1 MDEKVQEAQ
10 KEAEDVSE
18 MAMTEL
24 GNKDEEITEL
34 SDQLHSVTRDL
45 DSKTS
50 EVTKL
55 SKQLE
60 ELLVFQ
66 SSQGETNKEMQ
77 ARV

>member
-1 MDEKVQEAQ
+1 
-10 KEAEDVSE
+10 
-18 MAMTEL
+18 MTEL

-60 ELLVFQ
+60 ELLVF
-66 SSQGETNKEMQ
+66 
-77 ARV
+77 